1 MRGFSTVAP
10 VIWTP
15 KFEKYEDVDLPSL
28 ASYIPASPGI
38 YSGVTDSGTSSIIF
52 FEIYSSVLGGWYPY
66 GVGYMWSGTGNAVPV
81 QICDG
86 ANARY
91 RNSSTLARRLIL
103 MRVG

>member
-15 KFEKYEDVDLPSL
+15 KFEKYADVSLPSG
-28 ASYIPASPGI
+28 ASYTPASPGI
-38 YSGVTDSGTSSIIF
+38 YSGVTDLATLAIY
-52 FEIYSSVLGGWYPY
+52 FEIYSSVLGAWYPY
-66 GVGYMWSGTGNAVPV
+66 GVGYMWSNAGNAVPV

-91 RNSSTLARRLIL
+91 RNASGVVRQLIL